1 MIEQGMEKEIIN
13 KKKKVLEF
21 RHVSA
26 YYKERSARKKKDVGR
41 RFIFLV

>member
-21 RHVSA
+21 RHVST
-26 YYKERSARKKKDVGR
+26 YYKEERAKKSVGR

>member
-26 YYKERSARKKKDVGR
+26 YYKERSARKKGVGR

>member
-26 YYKERSARKKKDVGR
+26 YYKERSARKKVLDDVS
-41 RFIFLV
+41 FSLY